1 MSEEIER
8 VLSEL
13 GLSEKEAKVYLYI
26 AKNGPQKA
34 IEISKNLKIHK
45 VEVYRFLKY
54 LENKALVEP
63 ALERPTRFTALP
75 FEQTLDSLIAERKKT
90 ARDLEEKRN
99 GILEQWRVLEADRV
113 HVAPERFLVLS
124 GRTNVYLK
132 IFHLMKQT
140 QKEILTI
147 MTNVGFVTDQTR
159 FVPQG
164 LEEIL
169 REGRD
174 RQVHARVILQVNKE
188 NLDETQSLN
197 QRVQRKHLVVEMRH
211 LNLETSFIPR
221 LVLRDEEEA
230 VFFLTPRRLLMLGK
244 EETGLW
250 TNSKAVVFSLKALF
264 EELWQDAQ
272 PLSERTKELQTPPTV
287 P

>member
-1 MSEEIER
+1 MSEDIER

-13 GLSEKEAKVYLYI
+13 GLSAKEAKVYLYL

-34 IEISKNLKIHK
+34 IEISKKLKIHP

-54 LENKALVEP
+54 LENKTLVET
-63 ALERPTRFTALP
+63 ALERPTRFAALP
-75 FEQTLDSLIAERKKT
+75 FEQTLDSLIAEREKA
-90 ARDLEEKRN
+90 ARMLEEKRN
-99 GILEQWRVLEADRV
+99 SILEKWKMLEADKV
-113 HVAPERFLVLS
+113 PVAPERFLVLS
-124 GRTNVYLK
+124 GRTSVYLK
-132 IFHLMKQT
+132 IFHLMKHT

-147 MTNVGFVTDQTR
+147 MTNVGFVSDQTR

-174 RQVHARVILQVNKE
+174 RQVYARLILQVNKE
-188 NLDETQSLN
+188 NLDETLNLN
-197 QRVQRKHLVVEMRH
+197 QKIQRKHLVAEMRH
-211 LNLETSFIPR
+211 LDLETSFIPR

-272 PLSERTKELQTPPTV
+272 PLSERIKELQMSG
-287 P
+287 

>member
-1 MSEEIER
+1 LSEEIKR

-90 ARDLEEKRN
+90 ALDLEEKRN
-99 GILEQWRVLEADRV
+99 GILEQWRLLEADKMP
-113 HVAPERFLVLS
+113 VAPERFLVLS

-174 RQVHARVILQVNKE
+174 RQVYARVILQVDKE
-188 NLDETQSLN
+188 NLEETQSLN
-197 QRVQRKHLVVEMRH
+197 QSVQRKHLVVEMRH

-264 EELWQDAQ
+264 EELWQDSQ
-272 PLSERTKELQTPPTV
+272 PLSNRIEELNAC
-287 P
+287 

>member
-188 NLDETQSLN
+188 NLDETQSIN

-264 EELWQDAQ
+264 EELWQDSQ
-272 PLSERTKELQTPPTV
+272 PLSKRIEELRAR
-287 P
+287 